1 MPINPC
7 STYCNPYQFLRPNGT
22 CDAKF
27 RDMTIKYLVAVRCS
41 GALAT
46 SVFANADAGAG
57 DIAFLTLLNL
67 ALQAGNNAYVFPVA
81 NYEFP
86 DPETSERTSIAC
98 NLPVLKKHSQQPT
111 FTVNNAIDIADTFGG
126 TGLSGTQVIGWHT
139 PDSLYDLENQALAV
153 IEEQYNVYFAIT
165 CDGFVYFL
173 GRGAGDTPVSMRAS
187 VMPSDNADN
196 PRDRYVEN
204 VITLRSPVWIRN
216 PKYWT
221 PRAVINGV
229 TNAGLTFLNAY
240 IQIG

>member
-7 STYCNPYQFLRPNGT
+7 STNCNPYQFYRPAGT
-22 CDAKF
+22 CDGKF
-27 RDMTIKYLVAVRCS
+27 NDLTFKYLVAVRCS
-41 GALAT
+41 DALAT
-46 SVFANADAGAG
+46 SVFANADGGAG
-57 DIAFLTLLNL
+57 DTAFLTLLNI
-67 ALQAGNNAYVFPVA
+67 ALISGSNAYVFPVA

-86 DPETSERTSIAC
+86 DPETSERTAIAC
-98 NLPVLKKHSQQPT
+98 NLPILKKHSQQPT
-111 FTVNNAIDIADTFGG
+111 FTVNNAIDIVDGG
-126 TGLSGTQVIGWHT
+126 IPLAGTQVIGWHT
-139 PDSLYDLENQALAV
+139 ADSLYDLENAALAV
-153 IEEQYNVYFAIT
+153 IEEQYNVYFAIA
-165 CDGFVYFL
+165 CDGRVYFL
-173 GRGAGDTPVSMRAS
+173 GRGAGDTPLAMKAS

-204 VITLRSPVWIRN
+204 VITLRSSVWIRN